1 MAGSGIVEAAVIVLG
16 LFVLVVVC
24 SLFKSRP
31 LPQAFT
37 AKELDEIRIRRESAK
52 EVNVFFP

>member
-1 MAGSGIVEAAVIVLG
+1 MVEPGIVQAVVIVLG

-31 LPQAFT
+31 RFQAFT
-37 AKELDEIRIRRESAK
+37 AEQLDDIRIRRELLK
-52 EVNVFFP
+52 EVRA